1 MRVVCSTLT
10 PMSVQGVSTQVAV
23 AAAISHA
30 HSHFATAT
38 AAATKRTSWPRTSK
52 PAFYAAFYATADEAT
67 GGIFE

>member
-1 MRVVCSTLT
+1 
-10 PMSVQGVSTQVAV
+10 MSVQGVSTQVAV

-30 HSHFATAT
+30 HPHFATAT
-38 AAATKRTSWPRTSK
+38 AAANKRTSWRRASK

>member
-1 MRVVCSTLT
+1 
-10 PMSVQGVSTQVAV
+10 MSVQGVSTQVAV

-30 HSHFATAT
+30 HSTNH
-38 AAATKRTSWPRTSK
+38 AATKRTSWPRASK

>member
-1 MRVVCSTLT
+1 MRGVCSTLT
-10 PMSVQGVSTQVAV
+10 SMSVQGVSTQVAV

-30 HSHFATAT
+30 HSHLAT
-38 AAATKRTSWPRTSK
+38 AAATKRTSWPRASK

>member
-1 MRVVCSTLT
+1 MRGVCPTLT

-30 HSHFATAT
+30 HPHFANAT
-38 AAATKRTSWPRTSK
+38 AAANKRTSWRGASK